1 MFLPIIYSAL
11 PDMMD
16 WILKCQMVI
25 FGLWGIDWRD
35 KYPSTRSFTFGLN
48 VSF

>member
-11 PDMMD
+11 PDMSNGD
-16 WILKCQMVI
+16 IWSL
-25 FGLWGIDWRD
+25 GIDWRD

>member
-16 WILKCQMVI
+16 WILKCDI
-25 FGLWGIDWRD
+25 WSLGIDWRD

>member
-11 PDMMD
+11 PDMMSNSD
-16 WILKCQMVI
+16 IWSL
-25 FGLWGIDWRD
+25 GIDWRD